1 MRKSAASN
9 DVVTVM
15 QCWACDNMKNY
26 PGFRV
31 RITKDLFNKQLNEL
45 YIQLEVTSKNTSFV
59 KLKLDSR
66 FIFVCVPSPPEPLK
80 SFIVC
85 FVYSWRQERNQ

>member
-15 QCWACDNMKNY
+15 QCWPCDNMRNY
-26 PGFRV
+26 PGLRV

-45 YIQLEVTSKNTSFV
+45 YSTGSDKQKHSICKTKTRYIE
-59 KLKLDSR
+59 LD
-66 FIFVCVPSPPEPLK
+66 
-80 SFIVC
+80 
-85 FVYSWRQERNQ
+85 

>member
-26 PGFRV
+26 PGFRA

-45 YIQLEVTSKNTSFV
+45 YSTGSDKQKHFICKTKTRLE
-59 KLKLDSR
+59 
-66 FIFVCVPSPPEPLK
+66 I
-80 SFIVC
+80 
-85 FVYSWRQERNQ
+85 